1 MDSGT
6 VLSTAPSARDR
17 VMAAISLLA
26 AASAV
31 VVVVVAALDNGRG
44 LIVALVGAVVV
55 VGGGWTAM
63 SRRGP
68 GRAIALVI
76 AAVGLAL
83 LLASIGIA
91 DVVWWR
97 ALGAA
102 ALAAVSV
109 AAARSALHTRVDEL
123 QAAPTPGSPVPAAVH
138 PVLLMNPKSGGGKAV
153 KFDLAGECAARE
165 IEAVVL
171 GPDDDLLKLAEDAIA
186 AGADVI
192 GMAGGDG
199 SQALIATVASR
210 HGIPHVVVPAGTR
223 NHFALDLGLD
233 RDDVVGAL
241 DAFAAAVER
250 TIDLATVNGRVFVNN
265 ASLGLYAKIVQSE
278 EYRDAKLRT
287 AAAMLPDLIGPDA
300 EPLDLR
306 YTGPDG
312 TAHETAHMVLV
323 SNNAYQLADFS
334 GRGTRERIDR
344 GLLGVVTARIDGVR
358 AAERLVALNA
368 AGQIR
373 RFSGWHEWTTPR
385 FRIDSGG
392 PVEIGV
398 DGEAMILDPP
408 LVFES
413 LPAALRVRLPI
424 HAPGV
429 SPAARR
435 ISRSTLGELWAVVA
449 GRSRTSLPS

>member
-1 MDSGT
+1 
-6 VLSTAPSARDR
+6 
-17 VMAAISLLA
+17 MAAVALLSA
-26 AASAV
+26 AAAV
-31 VVVVVAALDNGRG
+31 LVVVVAALDNRRG
-44 LIVALVGAVVV
+44 LVVALVGAVVV
-55 VGGGWTAM
+55 VGGGWTAV
-63 SRRGP
+63 SRRGV
-68 GRAIALVI
+68 GRAVALLV
-76 AAVGLAL
+76 AAGGLAL

-97 ALGAA
+97 AF
-102 ALAAVSV
+102 V
-109 AAARSALHTRVDEL
+109 AAGLAVLSIAATRSALHTGIDEL
-123 QAAPTPGSPVPAAVH
+123 QAAPTPGSPVQAAVH

-153 KFDLAGECAARE
+153 QFDLAGECAARG
-165 IEAVVL
+165 IQAVVL
-171 GPDDDLLKLAEDAIA
+171 QPGDDLLELAEDAIA
-186 AGADVI
+186 GGADVI

-233 RDDVVGAL
+233 RNDVVGAL
-241 DAFAAAVER
+241 DAFADAVER

-265 ASLGLYAKIVQSE
+265 ASLGLYAKIVQAP
-278 EYRDAKLRT
+278 EYRDAKMRT
-287 AAAMLPDLIGPDA
+287 AAALLPDLLGPDA
-300 EPLDLR
+300 QSLDLQF
-306 YTGPDG
+306 TGPDG

-334 GRGTRERIDR
+334 GRGTRERIDQ
-344 GLLGVVTARIDGVR
+344 GLLGVVAARIEGVR
-358 AAERLVALNA
+358 AAEQFVALNA

-398 DGEAMILDPP
+398 DGEAMTLDPP

-413 LPAALRVRLPI
+413 LPAALRVRLPR
-424 HAPGV
+424 HAPGL

-435 ISRSTLGELWAVVA
+435 LSRSTLGELWAIL
-449 GRSRTSLPS
+449 TSGKLDTSDTV

>member
-1 MDSGT
+1 
-6 VLSTAPSARDR
+6 
-17 VMAAISLLA
+17 MAAISLLA
-26 AASAV
+26 AASAAL
-31 VVVVVAALDNGRG
+31 VVVVAALDNSRG
-44 LIVALVGAVVV
+44 LVVALLGAVVLI
-55 VGGGWTAM
+55 GAGWTAV
-63 SRRGP
+63 SRRGAP
-68 GRAIALVI
+68 RTIALLV
-76 AAVGLAL
+76 AAGGLAL

-102 ALAAVSV
+102 VLCMVSV
-109 AAARSALHTRVDEL
+109 AAARSALHTGIDEL
-123 QAAPTPGSPVPAAVH
+123 RAAPTPGNPVPAAAH

-153 KFDLAGECAARE
+153 KFDLAGECAARN

-171 GPDDDLLKLAEDAIA
+171 GRDDDLLKLAEDAIA
-186 AGADVI
+186 GGADVI

-241 DAFAAAVER
+241 DAFGDAVER

-265 ASLGLYAKIVQSE
+265 ASLGLYAKIVQAE
-278 EYRDAKLRT
+278 EYRDAKMRT
-287 AAAMLPDLIGPDA
+287 AAAMLPDLLGPDA
-300 EPLDLR
+300 QPLDLQ

-344 GLLGVVTARIDGVR
+344 GLLGVVTARIEGVR
-358 AAERLVALNA
+358 AAEQFVALNA
-368 AGQIR
+368 AGQVR

-398 DGEAMILDPP
+398 DGEAMTLDPP

-413 LPAALRVRLPI
+413 LPAALRVRLPG

-435 ISRSTLGELWAVVA
+435 ISRSTLGELWTTVA
-449 GRSRTSLPS
+449 GRSPTSDVS

>member
-1 MDSGT
+1 MDSGA
-6 VLSTAPSARDR
+6 VLIRDR
-17 VMAAISLLA
+17 LLAAISLIT
-26 AASAV
+26 AASAALV
-31 VVVVVAALDNGRG
+31 VLVAALDNSRG
-44 LIVALVGAVVV
+44 LVVALLGAAVLI
-55 VGGGWTAM
+55 GAGWTAV
-63 SRRGP
+63 SRRGA
-68 GRAIALVI
+68 GRAIALLV
-76 AAVGLAL
+76 AACGLAL

-102 ALAAVSV
+102 VLCMVSV
-109 AAARSALHTRVDEL
+109 ATARSALHTGIDEL
-123 QAAPTPGSPVPAAVH
+123 RAAPTPGRPVPAAVH

-153 KFDLAGECAARE
+153 QFDLAGECAARG
-165 IEAVVL
+165 IRAVVL
-171 GPDDDLLKLAEDAIA
+171 GPGDDLLALAEDAIA
-186 AGADVI
+186 GGADVI

-241 DAFAAAVER
+241 DAFAEAAER

-265 ASLGLYAKIVQSE
+265 ASLGLYARIVQAP
-278 EYRDAKLRT
+278 EYRDAKMRT
-287 AAAMLPDLIGPDA
+287 AAAMLPDLLGKDA
-300 EPLDLR
+300 EPLDLQ

-312 TAHETAHMVLV
+312 TVHETAHMVLV

-344 GLLGVVTARIDGVR
+344 GLLGVVAARIEGMR
-358 AAERLVALNA
+358 AAEQFVALNA

-373 RFSGWHEWTTPR
+373 RFPGWQEWTTPR

-392 PVEIGV
+392 PVEIGI
-398 DGEAMILDPP
+398 DGEAMTLDPP
-408 LVFES
+408 LLFES
-413 LPAALRVRLPI
+413 LPAALRVRLPG
-424 HAPGV
+424 HAPGL

-435 ISRSTLGELWAVVA
+435 VSRSTAGELWAVVT
-449 GRSRTSLPS
+449 GRGQPPVLRML

>member
-1 MDSGT
+1 MTHPDSPRPA
-6 VLSTAPSARDR
+6 SPAPGSRDR
-17 VMAAISLLA
+17 VMAAIALLS
-26 AASAV
+26 AASAALV
-31 VVVVVAALDNGRG
+31 AVVAALDNGRG
-44 LIVALVGAVVV
+44 LAVALLGVVVLVGA
-55 VGGGWTAM
+55 GWTAV
-63 SRRGP
+63 SRRGTA
-68 GRAIALVI
+68 RAIALV
-76 AAVGLAL
+76 AAAGGLAL

-97 ALGAA
+97 ALAAA
-102 ALAAVSV
+102 ALAVLSV
-109 AAARSALHTRVDEL
+109 AAARSALHTGVDEL
-123 QAAPTPGSPVPAAVH
+123 RAAPTPGSPVPAALH

-153 KFDLAGECAARE
+153 KFDLAGECAARN
-165 IEAVVL
+165 IGAVVL
-171 GPDDDLLKLAEDAIA
+171 GPDDDLLELAEDAIA
-186 AGADVI
+186 RGADVI

-241 DAFAAAVER
+241 DAFADAVER

-265 ASLGLYAKIVQSE
+265 ASLGLYAKIVQAE
-278 EYRDAKLRT
+278 EYRDAKMRT
-287 AAAMLPDLIGPDA
+287 AAAMLPDLLGPDA
-300 EPLDLR
+300 QPIDLR
-306 YTGPDG
+306 YTGPEG
-312 TAHETAHMVLV
+312 NAHETAHMVLV
-323 SNNAYQLADFS
+323 SNNAYQLTDLS

-344 GLLGVVTARIDGVR
+344 GLLGVVAAHVQGTR
-358 AAERLVALNA
+358 AAEQLVALNLV
-368 AGQIR
+368 GQIR
-373 RFSGWHEWTTPR
+373 RFPGWHEWTTPR

-398 DGEAMILDPP
+398 DGEAMTLDPP

-413 LPAALRVRLPI
+413 LPAALRVRLPG

-435 ISRSTLGELWAVVA
+435 VSRSTLGELWDVIA
-449 GRSRTSLPS
+449 GRSR

>member
-1 MDSGT
+1 MDSRA
-6 VLSTAPSARDR
+6 VLIRDR
-17 VMAAISLLA
+17 VLAAVSLLA

-31 VVVVVAALDNGRG
+31 LLVVVAALDNSRG
-44 LIVALVGAVVV
+44 LVVALLGAVVLI
-55 VGGGWTAM
+55 GAGWTAV
-63 SRRGP
+63 SRRGTP
-68 GRAIALVI
+68 RAIALLV
-76 AAVGLAL
+76 AAGGLAL

-102 ALAAVSV
+102 VLCMVSV
-109 AAARSALHTRVDEL
+109 AAARLALHTGIDEL
-123 QAAPTPGSPVPAAVH
+123 RAAPTPGNPVPAAVH

-153 KFDLAGECAARE
+153 KFDLAGECAARN

-171 GPDDDLLKLAEDAIA
+171 GRDDDLLKLAEDAIA
-186 AGADVI
+186 GGADVI

-241 DAFAAAVER
+241 DAFGDAVER

-265 ASLGLYAKIVQSE
+265 ASLGLYAKIVQAA
-278 EYRDAKLRT
+278 EYRDAKMRT
-287 AAAMLPDLIGPDA
+287 AAAMLPDLLGPDA
-300 EPLDLR
+300 QPLDLQ

-344 GLLGVVTARIDGVR
+344 GLLGVVTARIEGVR
-358 AAERLVALNA
+358 AAEQFVALNA
-368 AGQIR
+368 AGQVR

-398 DGEAMILDPP
+398 DGEAMTLDPP

-413 LPAALRVRLPI
+413 LPAALRVRLPG

-435 ISRSTLGELWAVVA
+435 ISRSTLGELWTTVA
-449 GRSRTSLPS
+449 GRSPTSDVS

>member
-1 MDSGT
+1 
-6 VLSTAPSARDR
+6 
-17 VMAAISLLA
+17 MAAISLLA

-31 VVVVVAALDNGRG
+31 VVVVVASLDNGRG

>member
-1 MDSGT
+1 MDSRA
-6 VLSTAPSARDR
+6 VLIRDR
-17 VMAAISLLA
+17 VLAAVSLLA

-31 VVVVVAALDNGRG
+31 LLVVVAALDNSRG
-44 LIVALVGAVVV
+44 LVVALLGAVVLI
-55 VGGGWTAM
+55 GAGWTAV
-63 SRRGP
+63 SRRGTP
-68 GRAIALVI
+68 RAIALLV
-76 AAVGLAL
+76 AAGGLAL

-102 ALAAVSV
+102 VLCMVSV
-109 AAARSALHTRVDEL
+109 AAARLALHTGIDEL
-123 QAAPTPGSPVPAAVH
+123 RAAPTPGNPVPAAVH

-153 KFDLAGECAARE
+153 KFDLAGECAARNS
-165 IEAVVL
+165 EAVVL
-171 GPDDDLLKLAEDAIA
+171 GRDDDLLKLAEDAIA
-186 AGADVI
+186 GGADVI

-199 SQALIATVASR
+199 SQALIATVASH

-241 DAFAAAVER
+241 DAFADAVER

-265 ASLGLYAKIVQSE
+265 ASLGLYAKIVQAE
-278 EYRDAKLRT
+278 EYRDAKMRT
-287 AAAMLPDLIGPDA
+287 AAAMLPDLLGPDA
-300 EPLDLR
+300 QPLDLQ

-344 GLLGVVTARIDGVR
+344 GLLGVVTARIEGVR
-358 AAERLVALNA
+358 AAEQFVALNA
-368 AGQIR
+368 AGQVR

-398 DGEAMILDPP
+398 DGEAMTLDPP

-413 LPAALRVRLPI
+413 LPAALRVRLPG

-435 ISRSTLGELWAVVA
+435 ISRSTLGELWTTVA
-449 GRSRTSLPS
+449 GRSPTSDVS

>member
-1 MDSGT
+1 M
-6 VLSTAPSARDR
+6 
-17 VMAAISLLA
+17 
-26 AASAV
+26 
-31 VVVVVAALDNGRG
+31 VAALDNIGG
-44 LIVALVGAVVV
+44 LVVALLGAAVLI
-55 VGGGWTAM
+55 GAGWTAV
-63 SRRGP
+63 SRRGTV
-68 GRAIALVI
+68 RAIALLV
-76 AAVGLAL
+76 AAGGLAL

-102 ALAAVSV
+102 GLGVLSV
-109 AAARSALHTRVDEL
+109 AAARSALHTGIDEL
-123 QAAPTPGSPVPAAVH
+123 RAAPTPGSPVPAAVH

-153 KFDLAGECAARE
+153 QFDLAGECAARG
-165 IEAVVL
+165 IQAVVL
-171 GPDDDLLKLAEDAIA
+171 RPGDDLLKLAEDAIA
-186 AGADVI
+186 GGADVI

-199 SQALIATVASR
+199 SQALIATVASH

-241 DAFAAAVER
+241 DAFADAVER

-265 ASLGLYAKIVQSE
+265 ASLGLYAKIVQAE
-278 EYRDAKLRT
+278 EYRDAKMRT
-287 AAAMLPDLIGPDA
+287 AAAMLPDLLGPDA
-300 EPLDLR
+300 QPLDLQ

-344 GLLGVVTARIDGVR
+344 GLLGVVTARIEGVR
-358 AAERLVALNA
+358 AAEQFVALNA

-398 DGEAMILDPP
+398 DGEAMTLDPP

-413 LPAALRVRLPI
+413 LPAALRVRLPG
-424 HAPGV
+424 HAPGL

-435 ISRSTLGELWAVVA
+435 VTRSTFGQLWAILAGPA
-449 GRSRTSLPS
+449 GRRSCLSPLVLRVPVR

>member
-1 MDSGT
+1 
-6 VLSTAPSARDR
+6 
-17 VMAAISLLA
+17 MAAISLLA
-26 AASAV
+26 AAAALL
-31 VVVVVAALDNGRG
+31 VVVVAALDNRRG
-44 LIVALVGAVVV
+44 LVVALLGAIVV
-55 VGGGWTAM
+55 VGAGWTAV
-63 SRRGP
+63 SRRGA
-68 GRAIALVI
+68 GRAVALLV
-76 AAVGLAL
+76 AAGGLAL

-102 ALAAVSV
+102 ALGVLSI
-109 AAARSALHTRVDEL
+109 AAARSALHTGIDEL
-123 QAAPTPGSPVPAAVH
+123 QAAPTPGSPAPAAVH

-153 KFDLAGECAARE
+153 KFDLAGECAARG
-165 IEAVVL
+165 IQAVVL
-171 GPDDDLLKLAEDAIA
+171 RRGDDMLQLAEDAIA
-186 AGADVI
+186 GGADVI

-241 DAFAAAVER
+241 DAFADAVER

-265 ASLGLYAKIVQSE
+265 ASLGLYAKIVQAP
-278 EYRDAKLRT
+278 EYRDAKMRT
-287 AAAMLPDLIGPDA
+287 AAALLPDLLGPDA
-300 EPLDLR
+300 QPLDLQ

-312 TAHETAHMVLV
+312 KAYQTAHMVLV
-323 SNNAYQLADFS
+323 SNNAYQLDDLS
-334 GRGTRERIDR
+334 GRGTRERIDL
-344 GLLGVVTARIDGVR
+344 GLLGVVTAHIEGTL
-358 AAERLVALNA
+358 AAEQLVALNA

-398 DGEAMILDPP
+398 DGEAMTLEPP
-408 LVFES
+408 LLFES
-413 LPAALRVRLPI
+413 LPAALRVRLPG
-424 HAPGV
+424 HAPGL
-429 SPAARR
+429 SPATRR
-435 ISRSTLGELWAVVA
+435 VSRSTLGELWAILVD
-449 GRSRTSLPS
+449 RS

>member
-1 MDSGT
+1 M
-6 VLSTAPSARDR
+6 L
-17 VMAAISLLA
+17 
-26 AASAV
+26 
-31 VVVVVAALDNGRG
+31 
-44 LIVALVGAVVV
+44 
-55 VGGGWTAM
+55 
-63 SRRGP
+63 
-68 GRAIALVI
+68 
-76 AAVGLAL
+76 
-83 LLASIGIA
+83 
-91 DVVWWR
+91 
-97 ALGAA
+97 
-102 ALAAVSV
+102 
-109 AAARSALHTRVDEL
+109 E
-123 QAAPTPGSPVPAAVH
+123 
-138 PVLLMNPKSGGGKAV
+138 
-153 KFDLAGECAARE
+153 
-165 IEAVVL
+165 
-171 GPDDDLLKLAEDAIA
+171 LAEDAIA
-186 AGADVI
+186 GGADVI

-241 DAFAAAVER
+241 DAFADAVER

-265 ASLGLYAKIVQSE
+265 ASLGLYAKIVQAP
-278 EYRDAKLRT
+278 EYRDAKMRT
-287 AAAMLPDLIGPDA
+287 AAALLPDLLGPDA

-306 YTGPDG
+306 YAGPDG

-344 GLLGVVTARIDGVR
+344 GLLGVATARIDGVR
-358 AAERLVALNA
+358 AAEQFVALNA

-373 RFSGWHEWTTPR
+373 RFPGWHEWTTPR

-398 DGEAMILDPP
+398 DGEAMTLDPP

-413 LPAALRVRLPI
+413 LPAALRVRLPG

-435 ISRSTLGELWAVVA
+435 VSGSTLGELWAIVA
-449 GRSRTSLPS
+449 SRSRPPTS

>member
-1 MDSGT
+1 
-6 VLSTAPSARDR
+6 
-17 VMAAISLLA
+17 MAAMSLLA
-26 AASAV
+26 AASAA

-44 LIVALVGAVVV
+44 LVVALVGAVVV
-55 VGGGWTAM
+55 VGAGWTAV
-63 SRRGP
+63 SRRGS
-68 GRAIALVI
+68 GRAIAMVI
-76 AAVGLAL
+76 AAAGLAL

-102 ALAAVSV
+102 ALAVVSV
-109 AAARSALHTRVDEL
+109 ASARSALHTGVDEL

-138 PVLLMNPKSGGGKAV
+138 PVLLMNPKSGDGKAV
-153 KFDLAGECAARE
+153 KFDLVGECAARNV
-165 IEAVVL
+165 EAVVL

-186 AGADVI
+186 GGADVI

-241 DAFAAAVER
+241 DAFAEAVER

-265 ASLGLYAKIVQSE
+265 ASLGLYAKIVQAE
-278 EYRDAKLRT
+278 EYRDAKVRT

-334 GRGTRERIDR
+334 GRGTRERIDS

-358 AAERLVALNA
+358 AAERFVALNA

-373 RFSGWHEWTTPR
+373 RFSGWDEWTTPR

-398 DGEAMILDPP
+398 DGEAMTLDPP

-413 LPAALRVRLPI
+413 VPAALRVRLPS

-435 ISRSTLGELWAVVA
+435 ISRSTLGELWTVVA
-449 GRSRTSLPS
+449 GHSGTS

>member
-17 VMAAISLLA
+17 VLAAVALLA
-26 AASAV
+26 AAAAV
-31 VVVVVAALDNGRG
+31 LVVVVAALDNGRG
-44 LIVALVGAVVV
+44 LVVALLGAVVV
-55 VGGGWTAM
+55 VGAGWTAV
-63 SRRGP
+63 SRRGT
-68 GRAIALVI
+68 GRAVALLV
-76 AAVGLAL
+76 AAGGLAL

-97 ALGAA
+97 GFGAA
-102 ALAAVSV
+102 ALGVLSI
-109 AAARSALHTRVDEL
+109 AAARSALHTGIDEL
-123 QAAPTPGSPVPAAVH
+123 RAAPTPGSPVPAAVH

-153 KFDLAGECAARE
+153 QFDLAGECAARG
-165 IEAVVL
+165 IQAVVL
-171 GPDDDLLKLAEDAIA
+171 GPGDDLLVLAEDAIA

-241 DAFAAAVER
+241 DAFADAVER

-265 ASLGLYAKIVQSE
+265 ASLGLYAKIVQAP
-278 EYRDAKLRT
+278 EYRDAKMRT
-287 AAAMLPDLIGPDA
+287 AAALLPDLLGPDA
-300 EPLDLR
+300 QPLDLQF
-306 YTGPDG
+306 TGPDG

-344 GLLGVVTARIDGVR
+344 GLLGVVAARIEGVR
-358 AAERLVALNA
+358 AAEQFVALNA

-385 FRIDSGG
+385 FRIDSGA

-398 DGEAMILDPP
+398 DGEAMTLDPP

-413 LPAALRVRLPI
+413 LPAALRVRLPG

-435 ISRSTLGELWAVVA
+435 LSRSTLGELWAIVA
-449 GRSRTSLPS
+449 GRS